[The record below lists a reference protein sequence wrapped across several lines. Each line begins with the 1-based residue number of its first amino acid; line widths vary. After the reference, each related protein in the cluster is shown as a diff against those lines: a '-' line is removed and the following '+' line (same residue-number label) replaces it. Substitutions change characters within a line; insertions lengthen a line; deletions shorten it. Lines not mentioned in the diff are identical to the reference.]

1 MKIEIRPY
9 TLKFKQPAGT
19 SRGVYRTR
27 KVWYLIAHHEGKTG
41 IGECAPLP
49 DLSCERGSNYE
60 MQLERLVGIT
70 AVRAS
75 IDYELLRDYPSVL
88 FGLET
93 AFMNLGKENFRLM
106 ETPFTLGKE
115 SIEIN
120 GLVWMGTYDE
130 MLMRIEEKKREG
142 FRCIKLKIGAIDFGK
157 EIELIRH
164 IREAFSAK
172 DIEIRV
178 DANGGFTA
186 KDAPMRLEELA
197 RYDIHSIEQP
207 IKANQWLEM
216 AELCERKALPIA
228 LDEELI
234 GINSKRQKELMLDT
248 IKPQYII
255 LKPSLHGGLKGAEEW
270 MRLADERGIG
280 YWTTSALESN
290 IGLNAIA
297 QWTSAQRHA
306 MPQGLGT
313 GRLFEN
319 NFDMPLDIKGGH
331 MEIDFGR
338 MPSTE
343 DFINWINNIE
353 NK

>member
-1 MKIEIRPY
+1 MKIHIKPY

-27 KVWYLIAHHEGKTG
+27 QVWYLIAQHEGMTG

-60 MQLERLVGIT
+60 QQLERLVRMTEERGT
-70 AVRAS
+70 
-75 IDYELLRDYPSVL
+75 IDYEMLRDYPSVL

-93 AFMNLGKENFRLM
+93 AFMSLGKERFRLVDTAFTRGD
-106 ETPFTLGKE
+106 ET
-115 SIEIN
+115 IEIN

-130 MLMRIEEKKREG
+130 MLHRIEEKRREG
-142 FRCIKLKIGAIDFGK
+142 AKCIKLKIGAIDFEK
-157 EIELIRH
+157 EIDLIRH

-172 DIEIRV
+172 EIEIRV
-178 DANGGFTA
+178 DANGGFTVQEARA
-186 KDAPMRLEELA
+186 KLDELA
-197 RYDIHSIEQP
+197 RFDLHSIEQP
-207 IKANQWLEM
+207 IKANQWMDM
-216 AELCERKALPIA
+216 AGLCATTPLPIA

-234 GINSKRQKELMLDT
+234 GINNKKQKALMLDT

-270 MRLADERGIG
+270 MEMAEGRGIG

-297 QWTSAQRHA
+297 QWTSTKRHD

-313 GRLFEN
+313 GKLFEN
-319 NFDMPLDIKGGH
+319 NFDMPLNIERGRMK
-331 MEIDFGR
+331 IDFGT
-338 MPSTE
+338 MPTTE
-343 DFINWINNIE
+343 DFINWIE
-353 NK
+353 